1 MIDGVIAAF
10 DTATSATAVGVLT
23 PAGAAIERRDDPP
36 AGARPQHASRLLEL
50 LAAAMEEAA
59 VGWQDVARLAVGVG
73 PGGFTGL
80 RIGVATARGLAQ
92 STGVPLVP
100 VSTLRALATCKKGDG
115 PLSCICAA
123 LDARRG
129 EVFAAAWERDSS
141 GALGEQ
147 LLAPAALSPDALAAA
162 LSRLPAPLTVGDG
175 SVRFRAQLAP
185 AGAVIPPDGAAAH
198 RVSALAICRLA
209 AAAPPVPPRELL
221 PDYLRRPDAKPRRQ
235 PHE

>member
-10 DTATSATAVGVLT
+10 DTATSATAVGVLK
-23 PAGAAIERRDDPP
+23 PDGAAIERRDDPP

-92 STGVPLVP
+92 STGVALVP
-100 VSTLRALATCKKGDG
+100 VSTLRALA
-115 PLSCICAA
+115 SAA
-123 LDARRG
+123 REPRRTLLRLRRAGRSPRRGVRRRLGARR
-129 EVFAAAWERDSS
+129 VRR
-141 GALGEQ
+141 LGEQ
-147 LLAPAALSPDALAAA
+147 LLAPAARSPDALAAA